1 MQRNNVSTILRNK
14 FVVVFCVLF
23 LVFLVVY
30 CLSLLF
36 SANSSMLQ
44 RLNAKPALPPD
55 SLLRYYYNIDTQRSQ
70 QEHPNMMHVG
80 KAIVAKL
87 EEHKARLKVISDI
100 VVVVIVVVV
109 ILQQ

>member
-1 MQRNNVSTILRNK
+1 MSTFLRNQ
-14 FVVVFCVLF
+14 FVVVFCVSF
-23 LVFLVVY
+23 FVFWVVD

-36 SANSSMLQ
+36 SANSLSLQ

-80 KAIVAKL
+80 KAILAKL
-87 EEHKARLKVISDI
+87 EEHKARLKVMSDI
-100 VVVVIVVVV
+100 VAVVVVVVV

>member
-1 MQRNNVSTILRNK
+1 MPVAAVLRQQ
-14 FVVVFCVLF
+14 F
-23 LVFLVVY
+23 
-30 CLSLLF
+30 
-36 SANSSMLQ
+36 
-44 RLNAKPALPPD
+44 NAATFECQTCFD
-55 SLLRYYYNIDTQRSQ
+55 LLRSYYYNIDTQRSQ